1 MLMRSSLAQSWRS
14 TDGALFA
21 HQRWRSRS
29 GLAWGSGV
37 CCFDLLCRFFFF
49 FQAEDGIRDL
59 TVTGVQTCAL
69 PIFPEAHPLEAW
81 SDVRAFDGTVTIV
94 QPLIAPLYGGKS
106 AHELLAAL
114 GEPPDRSGYDLVRQQ
129 WQARRHGGDFEQAW
143 RRWLHDG
150 VVPGTALAAEAVVAA
165 KAIPQSPAAG
175 GGLELV
181 FRPDPTIHDGRHAN
195 NAWLQELPKPITHL
209 TWDNVALVSPATA
222 ERLAVKSEDVVEL
235 TYRKRTVRAPVWVMP
250 GHPDESV
257 TVHLGGGRT
266 RAGRVGTGT
275 GFDAYALRF
284 ADGLG
289 FTAGLEIRPTGERH
303 PLAATQHHQRMEGR
317 DIVRATT
324 LERYLHEK
332 PEPPELEATVHGAE
346 GLNDMVYNRCVG
358 TRYCSNNCPYKVR
371 RFNFF
376 QYADW
381 ETESLKAQRNPDVTV
396 RSRGVME
403 KCTYCVQR
411 INQHRI
417 AAEKE
422 GRPIRDGEVVP
433 ACAQACPAEAI
444 VFGDLNDPESRVA
457 TLKAEA
463 RNYALLAELNTRP
476 RTTYLAAVK
485 NPKPEVA

>member
-1 MLMRSSLAQSWRS
+1 
-14 TDGALFA
+14 
-21 HQRWRSRS
+21 
-29 GLAWGSGV
+29 V
-37 CCFDLLCRFFFF
+37 
-49 FQAEDGIRDL
+49 
-59 TVTGVQTCAL
+59 
-69 PIFPEAHPLEAW
+69 
-81 SDVRAFDGTVTIV
+81 
-94 QPLIAPLYGGKS
+94 
-106 AHELLAAL
+106 
-114 GEPPDRSGYDLVRQQ
+114 
-129 WQARRHGGDFEQAW
+129 
-143 RRWLHDG
+143 
-150 VVPGTALAAEAVVAA
+150 
-165 KAIPQSPAAG
+165 
-175 GGLELV
+175 
-181 FRPDPTIHDGRHAN
+181 HDGRHAN

-222 ERLAVKSEDVVEL
+222 QRLAVKSEDVVEL

-275 GFDAYALRF
+275 GFDAYH
-284 ADGLG
+284 
-289 FTAGLEIRPTGERH
+289 TGE
-303 PLAATQHHQRMEGR
+303 AA
-317 DIVRATT
+317 A
-324 LERYLHEK
+324 
-332 PEPPELEATVHGAE
+332 PETYFMPVPCMQCENAPCELVCPVEATVHGAE

-444 VFGDLNDPESRVA
+444 VF
-457 TLKAEA
+457 
-463 RNYALLAELNTRP
+463 
-476 RTTYLAAVK
+476 
-485 NPKPEVA
+485 